1 LKLPAKISL
10 RAKEE
15 EPRRQKTIFE
25 KALPLRGKLA
35 TKQTLPPPVQVSIVK
50 KKKKI
55 CRAKTC
61 AESLSEIS

>member
-50 KKKKI
+50 KKKNLPSQDV
-55 CRAKTC
+55 R
-61 AESLSEIS
+61 

>member
-1 LKLPAKISL
+1 LKLPAKIPL

-35 TKQTLPPPVQVSIVK
+35 TKRIANPSPT
-50 KKKKI
+50 
-55 CRAKTC
+55 
-61 AESLSEIS
+61 SLSFKS